1 MKTNGFA
8 KIWIAVTV
16 IAFLL
21 ESSFGRLFQ
30 TSLINNGLVP
40 WRLQPAASGWGVL
53 AVGALVGGFA
63 FAYVFL
69 QGYQHGGWVEG
80 FRFGLWVTLLASVPE
95 NLGYAAMLPL
105 GRRIPVEFIGA
116 DLVTFVVC
124 GVVAA
129 TIAGAAAHTQAAR
142 A

>member
-1 MKTNGFA
+1 MKTNSFA

-21 ESSFGRLFQ
+21 EAAVGRTMQ
-30 TSLINNGLVP
+30 TSLINNGGVP
-40 WRLQPAASGWGVL
+40 WRLQPEASGWAVL
-53 AVGALVGGFA
+53 AVASLIFGFA

-69 QGYQHGGWVEG
+69 QGYQRGGWVEG
-80 FRFGLWVTLLASVPE
+80 IRFGFWVTLLASVPE

-105 GRRIPVEFIGA
+105 GRRIPLEFIGGDFVA
-116 DLVTFVVC
+116 FVVC
-124 GVVAA
+124 GIVAA
-129 TIAGAAAHTQAAR
+129 TIASNSARAHAAR